1 MRRRVGAA
9 LAAVLVVASAPAAL
23 AQEAGTLQ
31 VESIDTD
38 SYPTVTVTVTAPRL
52 LVGQDLPEEAFQIT
66 ENGQPREIT
75 VRRLPSDQLEI
86 LLLIDTSGSMVGSPL
101 AAAKLAAVTFVE
113 QMPPGTHVG
122 VIGFG
127 STPTLASPFSTN
139 LADKGEAI
147 EALRAGGDTALYDAL
162 LMAVEQFSDDSSAR
176 RSLVVLSDGKDTAS
190 SGTLDEAI
198 AELGPLGVRVYGV
211 ALQSPES
218 DSEPLAKLAEATG
231 ARVVPADDPNALAGI
246 YQQIASE
253 LVNQYELAFTS
264 EARGPAQLGISLI
277 YAGVITQAVRT
288 VLLPAPVPS
297 PTTTPAPEPRPAVT
311 EPETVVVDEPAA
323 ASSPWPLFSG
333 ATAFFLALTTL
344 LLLVFVRQRPS
355 VQLGTETQMKT
366 GQRRRRT
373 KISRVTNSAI
383 FVVERTLKRRGKDR
397 TLNEALEGAGVL
409 LRPAEFVVLVASAA
423 ITAAA
428 IGTLLAGKLL
438 GFLFAAGALAGSR
451 VYLSIRTTRRRAAF
465 AEQLGDTLQLL
476 AGTLRSGYGVVQA
489 IDILA
494 QETDPPTSDEFRRVV
509 LEARLGRDFIDSL
522 HAMADRLR
530 SEDFEW
536 VTEAIEINREVGG
549 DLAKVLDAVAGTIR
563 DRDQIR
569 RHVKAL
575 SAEGRMSLIILVAL
589 PFALAAFITI
599 VNPDYIAELFSSVA
613 GKVMTVGGA
622 VLIVIGTFWM
632 RRVVNIEF

>member
-147 EALRAGGDTALYDAL
+147 EALQAGGDTALYDAL
-162 LMAVEQFSDDSSAR
+162 LMAVEQFSDDPSAR